1 MALVAITRLP
11 SSASN
16 FVATFKVHI
25 ALLALIAL
33 LSAGC
38 GGGKVATHTDAQD
51 QTTKAIILVTSTPGG
66 AKIFLNGIDTNAY
79 AAPPG
84 GQPTRIELPQA
95 AATNGIHLIT
105 LKLDGHYEWNM
116 FVMVMPGSTVL
127 VDAKLTSLEQA
138 SATGTLRIS
147 SEPQGAAISVDGKA
161 TGSFTPAE
169 LKGLTP
175 TRHAI
180 KLELSGVGEV
190 YDFVDVKPNS
200 VHELHVVFDEP
211 GKGSISGVVYN
222 AYGDTLLDAEVQLIQ
237 GGRVVAST
245 RTTQFGT
252 FIFRNCA
259 PGRYKLRVVA
269 EVAGATLVGERENVI
284 VVGGRRTFNADVTVF
299 PEGVTGSIYGV
310 VKDRNGRPVK
320 GAYVFTLVG
329 ILSSVSDV
337 TDEFGRYRLSGI
349 PAGSAIVE
357 VVANGYLQGRQNV
370 QVESGKEA
378 ELNFTLTEAPSGLPP
393 LPKPPSLKGMALTYA
408 ASVSRGVRNAAFNA
422 FASFLRRHMLTE
434 LSSVLEAASNS
445 PVRKRLPPKGYI
457 IEANLWWMPVSR
469 EDIAGYCVY
478 RSYAH
483 IGGFKRIATIQGT
496 SLPLFVDASD
506 EHTPLK
512 PVRYAFTLLSVT
524 GSESEM
530 SNEVRLVPLG
540 ELRPSSPSNDAVIA
554 ISEGE
559 QLTFEW
565 QPVDGAVAYW
575 VQLFAEFPTGAVDPQ
590 WETTAPLKATSTVYD
605 GQPLLRAKTYYW
617 MVIAADS
624 ENPKAATA
632 FSYSELRRF
641 TTK

>member
-1 MALVAITRLP
+1 M
-11 SSASN
+11 
-16 FVATFKVHI
+16 ATFKARI

-33 LSAGC
+33 LSTGC
-38 GGGKVATHTDAQD
+38 GGGKLTTHINGQD

-66 AKIFLNGIDTNAY
+66 AKIFLDGVDTNAY

-84 GQPTRIELPQA
+84 AQPARIELPQA
-95 AATNGIHLIT
+95 ATANDVRLIT
-105 LKLDGHYEWNM
+105 LKRDGYYEWNM

-127 VDAKLTSLEQA
+127 VDAKLTSLEQV
-138 SATGTLRIS
+138 SATGALRIS
-147 SEPQGAAISVDGKA
+147 SEPQGAAIFVDGKA
-161 TGSFTPAE
+161 TGLFTPAE
-169 LKGLTP
+169 LKELAP

-180 KLELSGVGEV
+180 KLGLSGVGEV
-190 YDFVDVKPNS
+190 YDFVDVKPDS
-200 VHELHVVFDEP
+200 IRELHVVFDEP

-222 AYGDTLLDAEVQLIQ
+222 AYGDTLLDAEVELIQ
-237 GGRVVAST
+237 DGRVVAST

-252 FIFRNCA
+252 FIFRNCV
-259 PGRYKLRVVA
+259 PGEYKLRA
-269 EVAGATLVGERENVI
+269 IADVAGTTLIGERDNV
-284 VVGGRRTFNADVTVF
+284 VVVSGRRTFNADVTVF
-299 PEGVTGSIYGV
+299 PKGVTGSIYGI

-320 GAYVFTLVG
+320 DAYVFTLVG

-357 VVANGYLQGRQNV
+357 VVANGYLQARQNV
-370 QVESGKEA
+370 QVESGKSV
-378 ELNFTLTEAPSGLPP
+378 ELNFTLTEAPPKP
-393 LPKPPSLKGMALTYA
+393 LPLPEPPALKGMALTYP
-408 ASVSRGVRNAAFNA
+408 ASVSRGIRNASFNA
-422 FASFLRRHMLTE
+422 FSSFLRRHMLTE
-434 LSSVLEAASNS
+434 LSGILEAANS
-445 PVRKRLPPKGYI
+445 FPVRKRLPPRGYI

-478 RSYAH
+478 RSYAR

-496 SLPLFVDASD
+496 SLPLFVDACD

-512 PVRYAFTLLSVT
+512 PVRYAFTLLSVI

-530 SNEVRLVPLG
+530 SNEVGLVPLG
-540 ELRPSSPSNDAVIA
+540 ELRLSSPSNDAAIA

-575 VQLFAEFPTGAVDPQ
+575 VQLFAEFPTGAVDPH
-590 WETTAPLKATSTVYD
+590 WETTIPLKTTSIVYD

-624 ENPKAATA
+624 ENPKTATA
-632 FSYSELRRF
+632 FSYSELWRF